1 MIEPTTLKVSSERF
15 LARYDFTG
23 DQAAARER
31 AERLCVEQT
40 IEFPADL
47 IADDDIRGHVIGRIE
62 TLSPI
67 SDGVVRAEISY
78 AVETS
83 AHELTQLLNVL
94 FGNSS
99 LLPDVKLV
107 DVELT
112 ESLVAHLPGPR
123 FGIPGLRDLLD
134 APHRPLVATALKP
147 MGLSARRFAR
157 MAGEL
162 AMGGMDVIKDDHGLS
177 NQPFAPFED
186 RVRAAAE
193 AVRTANDRTGGHTLY
208 MPTINGPH
216 EQLEHRLGIALD
228 AGVGGLLVLPG
239 LTGFDHLRHLSSR
252 DDVGIP
258 LMGHPAFLGGFVSSP
273 TGGIAHGTL
282 FGTLMRVAGAD
293 VSVFPTHGGRFAF
306 SPDACASIS
315 EACREPF
322 DQLRPIFPA
331 PAGGMTRDRVHDVV
345 NFYGPDTVLLIG
357 GNLHREDDLVRSAR
371 ALRDAVG

>member
-1 MIEPTTLKVSSERF
+1 MIEPTTLTVSGERF

-23 DQAAARER
+23 DQSTARER

-47 IADDDIRGHVIGRIE
+47 VGDDDIRRHVIGRIE
-62 TLSPI
+62 TLAPI
-67 SDGVVRAEISY
+67 AEGVVRAEISY

-83 AHELTQLLNVL
+83 AHELTQILNVL

-107 DVELT
+107 GIELT

-134 APHRPLVATALKP
+134 APDRPLVATALKP
-147 MGLSARRFAR
+147 MGLSAGRFGR
-157 MAGEL
+157 MAGEF
-162 AMGGMDVIKDDHGLS
+162 AMGGMDIIKDDHGLS

-193 AVRTANDRTGGHTLY
+193 AVRAANDRTGGRTLY
-208 MPTINGPH
+208 MPTMNGPH
-216 EQLEHRLGIALD
+216 EQLDDRLAIALD

-239 LTGFDHLRHLSSR
+239 LTGFDHLRHLASR
-252 DDVGIP
+252 DDVAIP

-273 TGGIAHGTL
+273 TGGIAHATL

-306 SPDACASIS
+306 SPEACTSIS
-315 EACREPF
+315 EACREPL
-322 DQLRPIFPA
+322 DQLRPIFPT
-331 PAGGMTRDRVHDVV
+331 PAGGMTRDRVTDVV
-345 NFYGPDTVLLIG
+345 SFYGPDTVLLIG

-371 ALRDAVG
+371 AVRDAVG